1 MGFAL
6 RRRFALARWSLTP
19 PFHPYRGEPRR
30 FCFCGTFHPCV
41 LHTRFP
47 PLQRDILPY
56 GVRTFLRR
64 EAGDPSSS
72 CPAEVFFEVG
82 VGAGDFF
89 WGASGHVTRIR
100 ISVIVLDSSGL
111 VEDSSAVVAGN
122 DFHIGRVVDQQR
134 VPLHLLVFRGGQAH
148 MATAAA
154 EVSVG
159 VFDMDENGEELFTE
173 AFVVGEEA
181 AFFGGIED
189 VSEAFAFFFGGLFA
203 IVVCDQVAVITG
215 EFVGD
220 SIALVLEQDFGF
232 GDDATGFFEGFAS
245 FCEASLFGI
254 ESILEASDLAAHCGD
269 FLHIAQIG
277 AHVFL
282 AGDIGAEGLDDGFD
296 GADIPFSPFDS
307 LVQVGNLFFVLIAG
321 FGGRL
326 AAFRDFLDI
335 FDPFSD
341 LFIFGLQS
349 QQIVNHA
356 HGASPK

>member
-1 MGFAL
+1 ML
-6 RRRFALARWSLTP
+6 W
-19 PFHPYRGEPRR
+19 
-30 FCFCGTFHPCV
+30 
-41 LHTRFP
+41 
-47 PLQRDILPY
+47 
-56 GVRTFLRR
+56 
-64 EAGDPSSS
+64 
-72 CPAEVFFEVG
+72 
-82 VGAGDFF
+82 
-89 WGASGHVTRIR
+89 
-100 ISVIVLDSSGL
+100 L
-111 VEDSSAVVAGN
+111 VENSSAVVAGN
-122 DFHIGRVVDQQR
+122 DFHVDRVIEQQG
-134 VPLHLLVFRGGQAH
+134 VPLHLLVLRSGQAH
-148 MATAAA
+148 VATAAA
-154 EVSVG
+154 KRTIG
-159 VFDMDENGEELFTE
+159 VFDMNEHGEELF
-173 AFVVGEEA
+173 ADALVVGEEA
-181 AFFGGIED
+181 AFLGRIEGGTEG
-189 VSEAFAFFFGGLFA
+189 FAFLFGGLFA
-203 IVVCDQVAVITG
+203 IVVGDQVAVVSG

-232 GDDATGFFEGFAS
+232 GDDATGFFECFAS

-254 ESILEASDLAAHCGD
+254 EAILEASDLAAHCGD